1 MSTYDLSTTPRENFI
16 HESRVLQQVLQDL
29 APAILDQAALYTL
42 LKAYIF
48 PTPFASQP
56 DRTAVAAALQ
66 AAAIPAE
73 VLDTLLTILD
83 GAQVFQ
89 EMHHVY
95 APNEFDHRMQL
106 RQQETLHWIEQDQ
119 LASSAKNCTLRKLT
133 YSLHKP

>member
-1 MSTYDLSTTPRENFI
+1 MSTYDLPTTPRENFI
-16 HESRVLQQVLQDL
+16 HESRILQQILQDL
-29 APAILDQAALYTL
+29 APAILDQASLYTL
-42 LKAYIF
+42 LKAYLF
-48 PTPFASQP
+48 PASFVSQP
-56 DRTAVAAALQ
+56 DRATVVAALQ

-106 RQQETLHWIEQDQ
+106 RQQETLHRIVQEE
-119 LASSAKNCTLRKLT
+119 LASDAKNYTTRKVNLQFT
-133 YSLHKP
+133 